1 MNTLLNELEVCRL
14 FTTISLW
21 THTVRSHKLATHSN
35 EVNNM
40 GPHTWIEVELMH
52 LVMFCSFE
60 NGSVHRRYRLMS
72 KAFFSFPGLLH
83 MICTQV
89 VHDVSLYNLYTLV
102 VLIQTLNET
111 LYTGCTRCEIVQL
124 SHSTH
129 EEYSSKH
136 SMMMMHLLR

>member
-1 MNTLLNELEVCRL
+1 VQKVMNTLLNELEVCRL

-52 LVMFCSFE
+52 LVMFSSFE

-83 MICTQV
+83 MFCTQV
-89 VHDVSLYNLYTLV
+89 VHNVSLYNLYTRVCCHLNVKPCTQV
-102 VLIQTLNET
+102 VHNVS
-111 LYTGCTRCEIVQL
+111 LYKIYMSS
-124 SHSTH
+124 SHPNI
-129 EEYSSKH
+129 E
-136 SMMMMHLLR
+136 